1 MRYLRMLSNAAFGGA
16 LAAVYLLLLVLHL
29 NPGVPLTTGAVVP
42 LLTTLMLSYGVH
54 IAVMLYA
61 AYVLRQVVAI
71 EASSPGWLSLQL
83 LTWSAAGLASLAA
96 AAAWLNARG
105 LHTALEPAAFESL
118 SGTALVLAACAVG
131 FMLLA
136 LTHAAAPVG
145 RRGGGMRLSVAM
157 LFSLVVFAS
166 IAAPLVLRGTS
177 TEPALDGRRLEIG
190 EVPEQ
195 AATAPRIVL
204 LMLDGASLDVI
215 SPAVAEGRLP
225 NFGRLLDGGASM
237 HLATVH
243 PTQPE
248 PVWAAVVTGKWPQK
262 NGIRSSAL
270 YRTRAGGAPLD
281 LLPDYCFAHA
291 LVRFGLLV
299 EEPHL
304 ASAFRTRPLW
314 HILTGH
320 GVPSGII
327 GAPLTHPAEPVHGFI
342 VSDRFHRMTEPAI
355 DVDEGPT
362 VYPPELTEAARESLR
377 PSIAAG
383 SDPVQAARVLLP
395 VNGES
400 GMAALF
406 ADTVH
411 EDLASRLP
419 ALRDVRLLVLRYPG
433 VDAVGHYSLRYAMP
447 RAFGD
452 VQDEERRRFGRV
464 LDDYYGYLDTL
475 VGRAAASL
483 QPQDLLLVASGFGM
497 EPLTLA
503 KRVLERLAG
512 NERFSGTHERAPDG
526 FLLAY
531 GAAVAPG
538 RIARGSLVD
547 VTPTILYFLGLPVA
561 RDMDGSVRTDVFNAA
576 FNMQRTITFIPTYD
590 R

>member
-1 MRYLRMLSNAAFGGA
+1 MLSNAAFGGA
-16 LAAVYLLLLVLHL
+16 LAAVYLTLLVLHL
-29 NPGVPLTTGAVVP
+29 NPAVPLTTSAVVP
-42 LLTTLMLSYGVH
+42 LVTTLALLYGIH
-54 IAVMLYA
+54 IAVVLYA
-61 AYVLRQVVAI
+61 AYVLRQVVAV

-83 LTWSAAGLASLAA
+83 LTWSGAALASLAA
-96 AAAWLNARG
+96 AAAWFNARG
-105 LHTALEPAAFESL
+105 FRTALEPSAFEAL
-118 SGTALVLAACAVG
+118 AGTSLVLAACAVA
-131 FMLLA
+131 FVLLA
-136 LTHAAAPVG
+136 ATHAAAPV
-145 RRGGGMRLSVAM
+145 RTRGGARLSVAT
-157 LFSLVVFAS
+157 LFSLVVLAS
-166 IAAPLVLRGTS
+166 IAVPLALRGPS
-177 TEPALDGRRLEIG
+177 VEDALGGRRLEMG

-195 AATAPRIVL
+195 TQAAPRVVL

-237 HLATVH
+237 HLATVR

-248 PVWAAVVTGKWPQK
+248 PVWAAVVTGKWPPK
-262 NGIRSSAL
+262 NGIRSAGL

-281 LLPDYCFAHA
+281 LLPDFCFAQA

-320 GVPSGII
+320 GVSSGII

-342 VSDRFHRMTEPAI
+342 VSDHFHRMREPAI
-355 DVDEGPT
+355 DVDDGPT
-362 VYPPELTEAARESLR
+362 VYPPELIEAARESLR
-377 PSIAAG
+377 TSIVAG
-383 SDPVQAARVLLP
+383 SDPVQAARMLLP
-395 VNGES
+395 ANGDS
-400 GMAALF
+400 GVAALV
-406 ADTVH
+406 ADSVH

-433 VDAVGHYSLRYAMP
+433 VDAVGHYSLRYANP

-452 VQDEERRRFGRV
+452 VQEDERRRFGRV
-464 LDDYYGYLDTL
+464 LDDYYGHLDTL
-475 VGRAAASL
+475 VGRALASL
-483 QPQDLLLVASGFGM
+483 QRQDLLLVASGFGM
-497 EPLTLA
+497 EPLTLG
-503 KRVLERLAG
+503 KRMLERLAG
-512 NERFSGTHERAPDG
+512 NVRFSGTHERAPDG

-531 GAAVAPG
+531 GAAVAP
-538 RIARGSLVD
+538 RRVTRGSLVD
-547 VTPTILYFLGLPVA
+547 VTPTILYFLGLPVG

-576 FNMQRTITFIPTYD
+576 FNAQRTITFIPTYD